1 MPASPLEGLFRDLR
15 HAFRSLPRTPGFAVV
30 AVLTLGLGLGANAAI
45 FSVLD
50 AALLSPLPFPE
61 AGNLV
66 TVHILAR
73 EGKNPRPDLFPWS
86 YPKYELFRKMAKS
99 FVAVAGY
106 AGPTNLNLITA
117 EGPERLAAEEVSGSY
132 FQVLGLRAAAG
143 RLLQPGEDAVP
154 GEPAVVV
161 LGHQLWQ
168 RRFGGDPGIV
178 GREVR
183 FNGRALIVLG
193 VAPAGFR
200 GLTGSADAFVPIS
213 LATVFDYSGILT
225 EAQNHW
231 LLAVARLK
239 RGVTLAAAEADA
251 RLAGGA
257 VDRAFHMQEQGAPW
271 GATVRELG
279 ASRVDPGFRR
289 SVLLLAGAVGLVL
302 LIACVN
308 LTSLLLVRAIARR
321 REIAV
326 RLALGAGRAQLVRQ
340 VLTEALVLALAGWG
354 VALVLA
360 RVGIRLLVSL
370 NLSQAG
376 SANGT
381 SYFFDPATVG
391 VDLRVALFGLALSL
405 LAALLVGVVPALQ
418 ASRPGVT
425 EALRSGGGVAG
436 GKGHVTLRRPGT
448 HQLLVVSEVA
458 LALMLLA
465 GAGLLVRSFA
475 RLHALDP
482 GFRADHV
489 LTFRYSAAEGDFAAR
504 DPRVFR
510 ETAATRLGAIPGV
523 RSASVALCPPLAA
536 RCSGSVVV
544 RVDERRVAIGSGA
557 APIGL
562 HMVTPDH
569 FRTLGIPILRGRS
582 FTARDR
588 TGAPR
593 VVVLNETAARRFWP
607 GQDPLGHRIAAAS
620 FYFAGGDSTAEVI
633 GIARDVRYG
642 SFDAEME
649 PDLYYPALQTSFA
662 GTGMVFLRTAGDP
675 LGVLE
680 AARREVHAIDPN
692 LPLFSVMTMEQRA
705 GVALARPRFAATLLG
720 AFAAIALALAAIGLY
735 GVMAFSVAQ
744 RTREIGLRMALGA
757 DGGLVLRGVLRQGM
771 ALAGAG
777 IALGLAGALALQRVM
792 AGMLYGVGAADPPTL
807 VAVSVLMLAAAAA
820 AAFLPARRAT
830 RVDPMEALRAE

>member
-1 MPASPLEGLFRDLR
+1 MPASRLDDLFRDLR
-15 HAFRSLPRTPGFAVV
+15 HALRSLRRTPGFTLT

-45 FSVLD
+45 FGVLD
-50 AALLSPLPFPE
+50 AALLRPLPFPE
-61 AGNLV
+61 PGRLV
-66 TVHILAR
+66 TIHILAR
-73 EGKNPRPDLFPWS
+73 EGNNPTPDLFPWS
-86 YPKYELFRKMAKS
+86 YPKYELFRKTAKS
-99 FVAVAGY
+99 YREVAAY

-117 EGPERLAAEEVSGSY
+117 EGPERLAAEEVSATY
-132 FQVLGLRAAAG
+132 FQVLGLSPAAG
-143 RLLQPGEDAVP
+143 RLLQSGEDAVP
-154 GEPAVVV
+154 GAPAVVV

-168 RRFGGDPGIV
+168 RRFGGDRGIV

-183 FNGRALIVLG
+183 FNGRALVVLG

-213 LATVFDYSGILT
+213 LAPLFDYSGILT

-231 LLAVARLK
+231 LLAVGRL
-239 RGVTLAAAEADA
+239 RPGVTPAMAEADA

-257 VDRAFHMQEQGAPW
+257 VDRAFHFKEQSAPW
-271 GATVRELG
+271 SATVRELG

-308 LTSLLLVRAIARR
+308 LASLLLVRAVARR

-340 VLTEALVLALAGWG
+340 VLTESLALALAGWA
-354 VALVLA
+354 VALILA
-360 RVGIRLLVSL
+360 RVGIRLLL
-370 NLSQAG
+370 ALDLGQARAGNG
-376 SANGT
+376 S
-381 SYFFDPATVG
+381 SYFFDPSTVG
-391 VDLRVALFGLALSL
+391 MDLRVALFGLALSL
-405 LAALLVGVVPALQ
+405 LAALLVGAIPAIL
-418 ASRPGVT
+418 ACRPGVAET
-425 EALRSGGGVAG
+425 LRSGGGVAG
-436 GKGHVTLRRPGT
+436 GRGHVTLRRPGA

-465 GAGLLVRSFA
+465 GAGLLARSFA

-482 GFRADHV
+482 GFQADHV
-489 LTFRYSAAEGDFAAR
+489 LTFRYSAAEGDVAAR
-504 DPRVFR
+504 DPRGFR
-510 ETAATRLGAIPGV
+510 ETVVARLEAIPGV

-536 RCSGSVVV
+536 RCSGSVVN
-544 RVDERRVAIGSGA
+544 RLDERTLAMGSGA
-557 APIGL
+557 VPIGL

-569 FRTLGIPILRGRS
+569 FRTLGIPLLRGRG

-593 VVVLNETAARRFWP
+593 VVVVHETAARRFWP
-607 GQDPLGHRIAAAS
+607 GQDPLGHRIGAAS

-662 GTGMVFLRTAGDP
+662 GTGMVFVRTAGDP
-675 LGVLE
+675 LVVLE
-680 AARREVHAIDPN
+680 AARREVHAVAPD
-692 LPLFSVMTMEQRA
+692 LPLFSVMTMEERA
-705 GVALARPRFAATLLG
+705 GAALARPRFAATLLG

-757 DGGLVLRGVLRQGM
+757 DGRMVLRGGLRQGM
-771 ALAGAG
+771 ALAAAG
-777 IALGLAGALALQRVM
+777 IAVGLAGALALRRVM
-792 AGMLYGVGAADPPTL
+792 AGLLY
-807 VAVSVLMLAAAAA
+807 
-820 AAFLPARRAT
+820 
-830 RVDPMEALRAE
+830 